1 MFVRK
6 TDPKAYDST
15 IELARGRFEAK
26 LKEDKDINQRSMDE
40 YQMYMDETTKF
51 QELKMLKEA

>member
-1 MFVRK
+1 VFVRK

>member
-1 MFVRK
+1 
-6 TDPKAYDST
+6 
-15 IELARGRFEAK
+15 